1 MWNLDKKP
9 RSAAR
14 LGFWLAPRAEQG
26 EQCRGQH
33 RAPLCPPVIISF
45 RSWAYLI
52 FAPSD
57 LALAHRGLHKE
68 HPRTTESPGCSQ
80 TQAVCFHLSLRGQA
94 QSQGVPWEK
103 GVWKSFFFH
112 FFFSFF
118 FFIPTQHLPLYS
130 GFPRTEH
137 GRDQDTPNASREMF
151 LFVCLLWF
159 VFSFYFNTFEDPCPR
174 SLPVVFPKTALKAA
188 DKPSG
193 LFVLGFT
200 MKGAAKDNELTAK
213 KKKREREEE
222 G

>member
-118 FFIPTQHLPLYS
+118 FSFPPNTFPFTL
-130 GFPRTEH
+130 GFLAWSMVGTRTH
-137 GRDQDTPNASREMF
+137 QMPPGKCF
-151 LFVCLLWF
+151 CLFVCF
-159 VFSFYFNTFEDPCPR
+159 
-174 SLPVVFPKTALKAA
+174 
-188 DKPSG
+188 G
-193 LFVLGFT
+193 LFLVFISTLLKILAPDLSPWFFRKQLWRLQT
-200 MKGAAKDNELTAK
+200 NPRVCLFWALQW
-213 KKKREREEE
+213 RERQKIMN
-222 G
+222 